1 MEAHDRTG
9 RVLIVDDDPEVR
21 RVLARML
28 QPEGYEVY
36 EAGDGE
42 EGLAQA
48 EVHRPDVILLDV
60 LMPNL
65 NGFEACKRLKAKE
78 EFRLTPVVL
87 ITGLSD
93 VRDRV
98 AGILA
103 GADDF
108 LSKPFEQTE
117 LKARVSS
124 LLRLKR
130 YTDDLERAELVVF
143 TLARAIE
150 ERDPYT
156 RGHCDRLSRY
166 ASALGERM
174 GLEAEEVRALR
185 QGGIVHDIGK
195 VTVPDGVLKKNGRLT
210 QTERD
215 VMQQHPLSGVHIC
228 QPLRTFED
236 VLPIIRSHH
245 ERLDGTGYPD
255 GLKGEEIPTTAR
267 ILSVV
272 DVYDA
277 LTTDRPYR
285 EASSREVALKVIGEE
300 VDMGWWDPAVFAE
313 FSRLIQEEDVM
324 GE

>member
-1 MEAHDRTG
+1 MEADDRTG
-9 RVLIVDDDPEVR
+9 RVLIVDDDPKIR
-21 RVLARML
+21 RILARML

-60 LMPNL
+60 LMPKL
-65 NGFEACKRLKAKE
+65 NGFEVCKRLKAKE

-166 ASALGERM
+166 ASALGQRM

-195 VTVPDGVLKKNGRLT
+195 VTVPDAVLKKNGRLT

-285 EASSREVALKVIGEE
+285 EASSREAALEVIGEE

-313 FSRLIQEEDVM
+313 FSKLIQEEDVL

>member
-1 MEAHDRTG
+1 MEADDRTR

-156 RGHCDRLSRY
+156 RGHCDRLSQY
-166 ASALGERM
+166 ASALGQRM
-174 GLEAEEVRALR
+174 GLGAEEVRALR

-195 VTVPDGVLKKNGRLT
+195 VTVPDAVLKKNGRLT

-255 GLKGEEIPTTAR
+255 GLQGDEIPTTAR

-285 EASSREVALKVIGEE
+285 EASSREAALVVIGEE

-313 FSRLIQEEDVM
+313 FSRLIQEEDTM

>member
-1 MEAHDRTG
+1 MEADDRTG

-60 LMPNL
+60 LMPKL

-166 ASALGERM
+166 ASTLGQRM
-174 GLEAEEVRALR
+174 GLDAEEVRALR

-285 EASSREVALKVIGEE
+285 EASSREAALEVIGEE

-313 FSRLIQEEDVM
+313 FSKLIQEEDIL

>member
-1 MEAHDRTG
+1 VEAHDRTG

-28 QPEGYEVY
+28 QPEGYEIF

-130 YTDDLERAELVVF
+130 YTDDLERAERVVF

-166 ASALGERM
+166 ASALGQRM

-195 VTVPDGVLKKNGRLT
+195 VTVPDAVLKKNGRLT

-255 GLKGEEIPTTAR
+255 GLQGDEIPTTAR

-285 EASSREVALKVIGEE
+285 EASSREVALEVIGEE

>member
-28 QPEGYEVY
+28 QPEGYKVY

-166 ASALGERM
+166 ASALGDRM
-174 GLEAEEVRALR
+174 GLEAEEVRALH

-255 GLKGEEIPTTAR
+255 GLKGDEIPTTAR

>member
-28 QPEGYEVY
+28 QPEGYEVF

-108 LSKPFEQTE
+108 LSKTFEKTE

-166 ASALGERM
+166 ASALGDRM

-255 GLKGEEIPTTAR
+255 GLKGDEIPTTAR

-285 EASSREVALKVIGEE
+285 EASSQETALEVIGEE